1 VIRRRRGAETSQAFN
16 RVKAGKTVHSK
27 KRRMT
32 VTTKA
37 DYTAEEWELLM
48 RAPFMAGMAVVAA
61 SPSGPIGL
69 IKEMFAVGRVL
80 VEGSG
85 EGESNE
91 LISALVSEVKAGHRP
106 AAPTES
112 LQSVEAAKALALN
125 TCREVAA
132 LLARKAPAAEAE
144 GFKRWLLT
152 AAQRVAEASKEGG
165 FLGIGGVRVSEAETA
180 ALAEVASAL
189 EVTA

>member
-1 VIRRRRGAETSQAFN
+1 
-16 RVKAGKTVHSK
+16 
-27 KRRMT
+27 MT
-32 VTTKA
+32 AKA

-48 RAPFMAGMAVVAA
+48 RAPFMAAMAIVAV

-69 IKEMFAVGRVL
+69 IKEMFAVGRGL
-80 VEGSG
+80 VEGGG
-85 EGESNE
+85 EGETNA
-91 LISALVSEVKAGHRP
+91 LINALVSEVKAGHRP
-106 AAPTES
+106 AAATES
-112 LQSVEAAKALALN
+112 LLSTEEAKALALKA
-125 TCREVAA
+125 CHEVAA

-152 AAQRVAEASKEGG
+152 TAQRTAEASKEGG
-165 FLGIGGVRVSEAETA
+165 FLGIGGVRVSEAEQA

>member
-1 VIRRRRGAETSQAFN
+1 VA
-16 RVKAGKTVHSK
+16 
-27 KRRMT
+27 

-48 RAPFMAGMAVVAA
+48 RAPFMAAMAIVAA
-61 SPSGPIGL
+61 SPSGPIGV
-69 IKEMFAVGRVL
+69 IKEMFAVGRGL
-80 VEGSG
+80 VEGG
-85 EGESNE
+85 EGETNA
-91 LISALVSEVKAGHRP
+91 LINALVSEVKAGDRP
-106 AAPTES
+106 SAATES
-112 LQSVEAAKALALN
+112 VQSTEEAKALALN
-125 TCREVAA
+125 ACREVSA

-152 AAQRVAEASKEGG
+152 TAQRTAEASKEGG
-165 FLGIGGVRVSEAETA
+165 FLGIGGVRVSDAEQA